1 MTGVLLATVASDLR
15 CGGFVRIFDALFG
28 CWHKNISFP
37 QTLKAGKR
45 PDAAAETGTYVVC
58 LDCGQEF
65 AYDWQQMRV
74 ISAAEL
80 RGCGQS
86 HVEMEAKAS

>member
-1 MTGVLLATVASDLR
+1 
-15 CGGFVRIFDALFG
+15 VRIFDALFG

-37 QTLKAGKR
+37 QTLRAGKR
-45 PDAAAETGTYVVC
+45 RSAAASETGTYVVC

-74 ISAAEL
+74 ISQEKL
-80 RGCGQS
+80 RGYTQS
-86 HVEMEAKAS
+86 HVEVEAKAS